1 MRSMKKIVFLFLC
14 TEMIAFSKALSFEAL
29 KISALENSHRLKLRS
44 IDTSIEEARLGS
56 VYSTLYPQLSL
67 GYSGEYNHNLDQTSS
82 GSISVGDTTINATVP
97 YEHSVS
103 VRLNYELYHFGTTL
117 KQIEV
122 SKKEIAVKKLEQC
135 SEEVKLYRE
144 LLDDYLRAQR
154 AQSEKRFKSSIR
166 TLRQELYNL
175 KQRLYAAGKESRVS
189 VGDEAIRLIDIER
202 DIERASMEFES
213 SVTALAQKSYLDL
226 NPDDLELLPLDTSSE
241 TPMNHPFSLT
251 PQARSYEEKIAQK
264 QSEISMLNRS
274 QLPVVSLY
282 SSYYLYGSDQ
292 DNFSRGFD
300 DIRPNSWN
308 AGVSV
313 RWALFEGF
321 KYNSESERLR
331 LELSRVRGE
340 SELAKREFDY
350 ETRTKQEKIERLA
363 LLTKNET
370 NALDEVRS
378 KLTMTQR
385 LRAQG
390 EADAVSEVS
399 VKLESLERELTLE
412 SEMIQHA
419 YEAESLKLQHREAT
433 QCTPR

>member
-1 MRSMKKIVFLFLC
+1 MKIFFILLCIEIIVL
-14 TEMIAFSKALSFEAL
+14 SKEVSFEAL
-29 KISALENSHRLKLRS
+29 KISALENSHRLKLRG

-56 VYSTLYPQLSL
+56 VYSRLYPQLSL

-82 GSISVGDTTINATVP
+82 GSISIGDTTINAIVP
-97 YEHSVS
+97 YEHSVAL
-103 VRLNYELYHFGTTL
+103 RMNYELYHFGTTL

-144 LLDDYLRAQR
+144 LLEDYVRAQK
-154 AQSEKRFKSSIR
+154 AQSEKAFKSQILK
-166 TLRQELYNL
+166 LRQELYTL

-202 DIERASMEFES
+202 DIERAGMEFES
-213 SVTALAQKSYLDL
+213 SVSALAQKSYLEL
-226 NPDDLELLPLDTSSE
+226 NPGDTQLLTLDTSLE
-241 TPMNHPFSLT
+241 TLINHSFSLT
-251 PQARSYEEKIAQK
+251 PRARTYEEKIAQK
-264 QSEISMLNRS
+264 QFEISMLNRS
-274 QLPVVSLY
+274 QFPVVSLY
-282 SSYYLYGSDQ
+282 SSYYLYGSDT
-292 DNFSRGFD
+292 DSFRTGFNN
-300 DIRPNSWN
+300 IRPNSWN

-313 RWALFEGF
+313 RWSLFEGF

-331 LELSRVRGE
+331 LELSRVREE

-350 ETRTKQEKIERLA
+350 EARIKQEKLERLA
-363 LLTKNET
+363 LLTNNET
-370 NALDEVRS
+370 NALGEVRS

-399 VKLESLERELTLE
+399 VKLEVLERELTLE

-419 YEAESLKLQHREAT
+419 YEAESLKLQHSGGKECKIR
-433 QCTPR
+433 